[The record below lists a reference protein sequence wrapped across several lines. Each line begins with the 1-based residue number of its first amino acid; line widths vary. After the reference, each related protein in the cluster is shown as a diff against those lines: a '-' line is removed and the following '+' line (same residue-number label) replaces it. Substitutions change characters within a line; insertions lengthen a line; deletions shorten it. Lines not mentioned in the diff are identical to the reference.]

1 LDRSVGERTERLEDW
16 LPVAWAVAL
25 GLLLLGPA
33 MGPGYVLTYD
43 MVWVPDLSMRSD
55 FLGLATSL
63 PRIVPS
69 DAVVAVLDRLV
80 PGMVLQKAVLLGP
93 LVAGGLGAARL
104 AADLPIVGRLAVAT
118 AYEWSPLVVERLL
131 IGHWPVL
138 IGWSC
143 LPWVL
148 VLGRRW
154 RSTGRLPAMLPLVLV
169 LGSLSASAGLVT
181 AVGLLLGAL
190 GGPSRRAAVVV
201 GLVLAAN
208 APWLVAGVLH
218 SGSARSSAEGAATF
232 SLQAEGGV
240 PAPVAA
246 LSLGGIWN
254 GDVVPGSRVGLAGWL
269 TALVVVGLAA
279 LGYRTWRAAM
289 DAPTRRAV
297 AGCWLVGMVVAL
309 LTWAVPGGVGW
320 VASHVP
326 GGGVVRDGAR
336 MLVLCAPAV
345 ATAVG
350 AGVAAIGSRAEPGAG
365 RWLVST
371 GLLLLPVLLLADAAW
386 GIGGRLAAVSYPPGY
401 ATMREA
407 VATGP
412 PGDVLVLPLSAFRRP
427 AWNGS
432 RTVLDPVGRYQP
444 RDYVSSDVLV
454 VGGIS
459 LEGEDPRVADVVRA
473 LAQPTA
479 EERSAELAAL
489 GIAIVVTDHTAPGEA
504 PEVAGRMLT
513 QPDADLTA
521 VAVEGAVRQRTPPVA
536 WSVALG
542 AAWLAFVTIALLL
555 PPFLGWRR
563 RLLPRP

>member
-1 LDRSVGERTERLEDW
+1 LDRPVGERTERWAGW
-16 LPVAWAVAL
+16 LPAAWSVAL

-33 MGPGYVLTYD
+33 MGSGYVLSYD
-43 MVWVPDLSMRSD
+43 MVWVPDLTMRSD

-63 PRIVPS
+63 PRVVPS
-69 DAVVAVLDRLV
+69 DAVVAVLDSLV

-93 LVAGGLGAARL
+93 LVAGGLGAAKL
-104 AADLPIVGRLAVAT
+104 APDLPLIGRLAVVT
-118 AYEWSPLVVERLL
+118 AYEWSPLAVERLL

-148 VLGRRW
+148 VLARSM
-154 RSTGRLPAMLPLVLV
+154 RSTGRMPPMLPLVVV

-181 AVGLLLGAL
+181 AVALLLGTL
-190 GGPSRRAAVVV
+190 GGPARRAAVVV
-201 GLVLAAN
+201 GLVVAAN
-208 APWLVAGVLH
+208 APWLVAGLLH

-254 GDVVPGSRVGLAGWL
+254 GDVVPASRVGPAGWL

-297 AGCWLVGMVVAL
+297 AGCWQVGMVVAL

-326 GGGVVRDGAR
+326 GGGLVRDGAR

-350 AGVAAIGSRAEPGAG
+350 AGVVAIGSRAEPGAG

-386 GIGGRLAAVSYPPGY
+386 GIGGRLDAVPYPPGY
-401 ATMREA
+401 ATMRNA

-412 PGDVLVLPLSAFRRP
+412 SGDVLVLPLSAFRRP

-454 VGGIS
+454 VGGVS
-459 LEGEDPRVADVVRA
+459 LEGEDPRVADVGRA
-473 LAQPTA
+473 LALPTA
-479 EERSAELAAL
+479 PERSAALAAL
-489 GIAIVVTDHTAPGEA
+489 GIAVVVTDHTAPGDA
-504 PEVAGRMLT
+504 PEVAGRVLT
-513 QPDADLTA
+513 PPGDDLTA
-521 VAVEGAVRQRTPPVA
+521 VALTGEVQERTPPTT
-536 WSVALG
+536 WYVALG
-542 AAWLAFVTIALLL
+542 AAWAAFLTAALLL
-555 PPFLGWRR
+555 PLVLLWRR
-563 RLLPRP
+563 RAGPRR

>member
-1 LDRSVGERTERLEDW
+1 
-16 LPVAWAVAL
+16 
-25 GLLLLGPA
+25 
-33 MGPGYVLTYD
+33 
-43 MVWVPDLSMRSD
+43 
-55 FLGLATSL
+55 
-63 PRIVPS
+63 
-69 DAVVAVLDRLV
+69 
-80 PGMVLQKAVLLGP
+80 
-93 LVAGGLGAARL
+93 
-104 AADLPIVGRLAVAT
+104 VAT
-118 AYEWSPLVVERLL
+118 V
-131 IGHWPVL
+131 
-138 IGWSC
+138 
-143 LPWVL
+143 
-148 VLGRRW
+148 
-154 RSTGRLPAMLPLVLV
+154 
-169 LGSLSASAGLVT
+169 
-181 AVGLLLGAL
+181 
-190 GGPSRRAAVVV
+190 
-201 GLVLAAN
+201 
-208 APWLVAGVLH
+208 
-218 SGSARSSAEGAATF
+218 
-232 SLQAEGGV
+232 
-240 PAPVAA
+240 
-246 LSLGGIWN
+246 
-254 GDVVPGSRVGLAGWL
+254 
-269 TALVVVGLAA
+269 
-279 LGYRTWRAAM
+279 
-289 DAPTRRAV
+289 
-297 AGCWLVGMVVAL
+297 
-309 LTWAVPGGVGW
+309 
-320 VASHVP
+320 
-326 GGGVVRDGAR
+326 
-336 MLVLCAPAV
+336 
-345 ATAVG
+345 VG

>member
-1 LDRSVGERTERLEDW
+1 MGERTERWAGW
-16 LPVAWAVAL
+16 LPVVWSVAL

-33 MGPGYVLTYD
+33 MGSGYVLSYD
-43 MVWVPDLSMRSD
+43 MVWVPDLTMRSD

-63 PRIVPS
+63 PRVVPS
-69 DAVVAVLDRLV
+69 DAVVAVLDSLV
-80 PGMVLQKAVLLGP
+80 PGMVLQKAVLLCP

-104 AADLPIVGRLAVAT
+104 APDLPLIGRLAVVT
-118 AYEWSPLVVERLL
+118 AYEWSPLAVERLL

-148 VLGRRW
+148 VLARSW
-154 RSTGRLPAMLPLVLV
+154 RSTGRMPAILPLVVV

-181 AVGLLLGAL
+181 AVALLLGAL
-190 GGPSRRAAVVV
+190 GGPTRRAAVVA

-208 APWLVAGVLH
+208 APWLVAGLLH

-254 GDVVPGSRVGLAGWL
+254 GDVVPASRVGPAGWL
-269 TALVVVGLAA
+269 TAVVVVGLAV

-289 DAPTRRAV
+289 DGPTRRDV
-297 AGCWLVGMVVAL
+297 AACWLVGMVVAL
-309 LTWAVPGGVGW
+309 LTWIAPGGVGW

-326 GGGVVRDGAR
+326 GGGVVRDGSR

-345 ATAVG
+345 ATALG
-350 AGVAAIGSRAEPGAG
+350 AGVAAVGSRLEPGAG

-386 GIGGRLAAVSYPPGY
+386 GIGGRLDAVSYPSGY

-407 VATGP
+407 VASGP
-412 PGDVLVLPLSAFRRP
+412 QGDVLVLPLSAFRRP

-432 RTVLDPVGRYQP
+432 RTILDPVGRSQP

-454 VGGIS
+454 VGGVS
-459 LEGEDPRVADVVRA
+459 LEGEDPRVADVERA
-473 LAQPTA
+473 LTLPTA
-479 EERSAELAAL
+479 PQRSAALAAL
-489 GIAIVVTDHTAPGEA
+489 GIAVVVTDHTAPGDA
-504 PEVAGRMLT
+504 PEVDGRVLT
-513 QPDADLTA
+513 PPGADLTA
-521 VAVEGAVRQRTPPVA
+521 VALTGDVQDRTPPTT
-536 WSVALG
+536 WYVALG
-542 AAWLAFVTIALLL
+542 AAWAAFLTTALLL
-555 PPFLGWRR
+555 PPVLLWRR
-563 RLLPRP
+563 RAVPPS